1 MYVLGDAG
9 CTGPAL
15 LSARRQGSAVNTTG
29 TLVISIDF
37 ELMWGVRDHR
47 TMDNYGPNI
56 RGVRTALPAMLD
68 LFAEFNIAATF
79 ATVGLLFAKNKEE
92 MITTSPAM
100 KPRYTDA
107 HLSPFNGHFDIVGKD
122 EANDPYHFAPALI
135 EVLKR
140 HPQHEIGTHTFS
152 HYYCLEPG
160 QNVDEFDADLAA
172 AISIARKSGIELKS
186 IVFPRNQFSEAYLA
200 VCRKNGIICYRGN
213 EAHWV
218 HRPVPG
224 SELTLLRRAVRLADH
239 YINIT
244 GHHTPR
250 MSNLSIPLIDVPA
263 SRFLRPYS
271 PSLRML
277 DPLRLRRMSKSM
289 TNAARTGGV
298 FHLWW
303 HPHNFGV
310 HEQENMAIL
319 RMLLQH
325 FSKLK
330 TAHGMRN
337 ETMLQVAERIQRQ
350 QGNG

>member
-1 MYVLGDAG
+1 M
-9 CTGPAL
+9 
-15 LSARRQGSAVNTTG
+15 NTPG

-47 TMDNYGPNI
+47 TIDDYGPNI
-56 RGVRTALPAMLD
+56 LGVRTALPATLE
-68 LFAEFNIAATF
+68 LFEEFDIAATF
-79 ATVGLLFAKNKEE
+79 ATVGLLFARDKEE
-92 MITTSPAM
+92 MKSASPARE
-100 KPRYTDA
+100 PLYTDA
-107 HLSPFNGHFDIVGKD
+107 HLSPFNGHFKQVGKD
-122 EANDPYHFAPALI
+122 ETDDPYHFAPALI

-140 HPQHEIGTHTFS
+140 YSQHEIGTHTFS

-160 QNVDEFDADLAA
+160 QSVDEFDADLAA
-172 AISIARKSGIELKS
+172 AVSIARTSGISLKS

-200 VCRKNGIICYRGN
+200 VCRKHGIICYRGN

-244 GHHTPR
+244 GHHTPQVNNSSGS
-250 MSNLSIPLIDVPA
+250 MVNVPA

-271 PSLRML
+271 SALRML
-277 DPLRLRRMSKSM
+277 DPLRLQRMKKSM
-289 TNAARTGGV
+289 THAATSGGV

-310 HEQENMAIL
+310 HQTENLAVL
-319 RMLLQH
+319 RKLLQH
-325 FSKLK
+325 FSKLR
-330 TAHGMRN
+330 AVYGMRN
-337 ETMLQVAERIQRQ
+337 ETMLQLAERTQRQ